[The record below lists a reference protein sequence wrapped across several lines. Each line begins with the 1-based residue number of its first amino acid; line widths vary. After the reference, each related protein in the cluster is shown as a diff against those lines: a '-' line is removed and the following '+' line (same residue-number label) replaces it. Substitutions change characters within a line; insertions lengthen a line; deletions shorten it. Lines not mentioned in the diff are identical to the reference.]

1 MTEKYNDGTDL
12 FFQAILLT
20 AASFAAAV
28 FIWII
33 KTIVWVAMAWF
44 LYWIYFYLLVLS
56 AIGVGGFWL
65 FSKME
70 LKGYQ
75 HRRLAFSF
83 MLLFGSVYLTDF
95 LYRQWFSVATH
106 AQSPAP
112 ETKTLSAIT
121 EQVSIPQNEIQL
133 KTNIPKVMT
142 KQKDYPQTKTNP
154 SPQFTKKSEGI
165 KSPLPDSAKVENS
178 PPQVA
183 RTGEG
188 LINSVKVVGAIANIE
203 HIEGVALIVWLN
215 ERRPREFFHPDLEA
229 ADKMVNSRGFP
240 AVKCSF
246 KPTPALASKLKNGL
260 LLGGIIVTGEIKK
273 STEAIVLENCSL
285 LFPE

>member
-1 MTEKYNDGTDL
+1 MTEKYNDGTDF

-20 AASFAAAV
+20 AASFAAATSV
-28 FIWII
+28 WII

-56 AIGVGGFWL
+56 SIGVSGFWL

-95 LYRQWFSVATH
+95 LYRQWFPVATH
-106 AQSPAP
+106 AQSAAP
-112 ETKTLSAIT
+112 ETKTVSAIT
-121 EQVSIPQNEIQL
+121 EQMSIPQNEIQL

-154 SPQFTKKSEGI
+154 LPQFTKKDEGN
-165 KSPLPDSAKVENS
+165 KSPPPDTAKVENS

-183 RTGEG
+183 RTGGG

-203 HIEGVALIVWLN
+203 HIEGVSLIVWLN

-240 AVKCSF
+240 AVKCIF
-246 KPTPALASKLKNGL
+246 KPTPALASKLKDGL